1 MFDGGVFRGPLGPE
15 LGPAWSTALTAGSV
29 VCAVLAI
36 ASFAVGFSFLIVA
49 ILVAESMLL
58 CAVYLAYRAVAPN
71 DVDLE
76 QQSAGYL
83 ASVICLLLI
92 ISSVAFGLSFLVV
105 PIVIGELL
113 LLGGVYLA
121 GRALSP
127 GNMEAERR
135 HPGWYARREP
145 GSYPRAQAAWYA
157 RPRNTVRVSE
167 RLYKRYPRRRPAG
180 RSRRQPTTA
189 GHGAASISVS

>member
-113 LLGGVYLA
+113 LLGGVYLTP
-121 GRALSP
+121 S
-127 GNMEAERR
+127 
-135 HPGWYARREP
+135 HPGFT
-145 GSYPRAQAAWYA
+145 SAAHTEDDVQ
-157 RPRNTVRVSE
+157 RVLEVSE
-167 RLYKRYPRRRPAG
+167 QVLAQIKATEG
-180 RSRRQPTTA
+180 GSR
-189 GHGAASISVS
+189 

>member
-1 MFDGGVFRGPLGPE
+1 MFDGGVFRGSSGLE
-15 LGPAWSTALTAGSV
+15 LGPVWSTALTAGSV
-29 VCAVLAI
+29 LCAVLAI
-36 ASFAVGFSFLIVA
+36 ASLAVGFSFLIVA

-71 DVDLE
+71 DVDLG

-121 GRALSP
+121 GQALSP
-127 GNMEAERR
+127 GNVEAETR
-135 HPGWYARREP
+135 HPGWYARRERGP
-145 GSYPRAQAAWYA
+145 YPRPQAAWYA
-157 RPRNTVRVSE
+157 RPRNAVRVSE

-180 RSRRQPTTA
+180 RSGRPPTAA
-189 GHGAASISVS
+189 GRGAASISMS